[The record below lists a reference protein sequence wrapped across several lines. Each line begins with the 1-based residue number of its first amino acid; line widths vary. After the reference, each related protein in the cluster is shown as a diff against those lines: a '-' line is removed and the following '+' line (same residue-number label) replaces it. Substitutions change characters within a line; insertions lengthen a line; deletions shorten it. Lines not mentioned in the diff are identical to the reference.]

1 MAIRESFAKRP
12 LNVANFAFGPISFV
26 ESVNGVLVHSLITA
40 DNLSAEP
47 MHMITITDGFVG
59 EFQEFDNT
67 AATADSGKN
76 R

>member
-1 MAIRESFAKRP
+1 M
-12 LNVANFAFGPISFV
+12 
-26 ESVNGVLVHSLITA
+26 LVHALMTA

>member
-1 MAIRESFAKRP
+1 MAIQKSFAKRP
-12 LNVANFAFGPISFV
+12 LNIENFVLGAISFV
-26 ESVNGVLVHSLITA
+26 ESVNCVLLHSLMTA